1 MSKFGPASDLV
12 EIDDAILRITDYT
25 AGMSEADFMAS
36 MIAYDAVAM
45 NLIVIGEAVKRIDAA
60 VLAAEPAIAWPLI
73 VGLRNRIAHG
83 YEDIEPD
90 RIWRAVTIDLPPLRA
105 AVLRLLDSH
114 PPPP

>member
-12 EIDDAILRITDYT
+12 EIDDAIARITTYV
-25 AGMSEADFMAS
+25 AGMSEADFIAS
-36 MIAYDAVAM
+36 LISYDAVAM
-45 NLIVIGEAVKRIDAA
+45 NLIVIGEAVRRIDAA
-60 VLAAEPAIAWPLI
+60 VLAEEPTIAWPLI

-90 RIWRAVTIDLPPLRA
+90 RIWRAVTNDLPPLRA
-105 AVLRLLDSH
+105 AVVRLLANH